1 MKTTII
7 LISILA
13 FPIVGFSQHTLSASG
28 GEAVWSGGTSSYTYG
43 QVFYQTESTSTSS
56 LSQGVQQ
63 PFEISIISSLADIGS
78 KIHLE
83 YYPNPVIDY
92 LNLNVHGME
101 VLGLRYELFDAS
113 GRLVGFGNLEN
124 SETLINLDYL
134 SSAIYQFKITNSEQ
148 GLKTFKLIKK

>member
-28 GEAVWSGGTSSYTYG
+28 GEAVGSGGTSSYTYG

-63 PFEISIISSLADIGS
+63 PFEISIIS
-78 KIHLE
+78 
-83 YYPNPVIDY
+83 NPIFFIFSI
-92 LNLNVHGME
+92 
-101 VLGLRYELFDAS
+101 LGCPSSQGPANAQYFNKS
-113 GRLVGFGNLEN
+113 VGV
-124 SETLINLDYL
+124 
-134 SSAIYQFKITNSEQ
+134 
-148 GLKTFKLIKK
+148 